1 MKVLRLSLFALFLS
15 LGSISLMAQFP
26 GGPPPGGGKPPR
38 GFKPPQG
45 NQKQINQNKKNDVA
59 TYSVSGVLEEEG
71 SKAKIMY
78 ANVGVLKVEDST
90 FVRGASTDDKGK
102 FTITNVPTGEYYLRV
117 SSIGYQSTYV
127 LVKVSQGNI
136 DLGVIKI
143 GKGATTLDAVVIKE
157 KKPMYA
163 ADGEK
168 TMYNVSEDPSIQSG
182 TTADALQNAPGV
194 EVDLEGNVT
203 LRGVSSVEIW
213 INDKPSRLNEENL
226 KTYIQQLP
234 ANALER
240 IEVITN
246 PSARYGSKT
255 DGGVINIVT
264 SAHVKHNSFTSFG
277 LRASQQP
284 SLSPWVSYMWAN
296 EKLSFNVYAG
306 AWYSKRNSESDGYSI
321 FLNQDKD
328 TVSREDYTSETDRES
343 LSPNLHLSL
352 SYEFDSM
359 NNISFWGGFNSSNS
373 TTNTFGNYFR
383 RELGTEYAYT
393 TQNDYTS
400 NFTFGHYGLNYEH
413 KFNNDGH
420 KIMADMSG
428 YFDVNNYSTLLIREY
443 QQPHQN
449 LNLNKDILDKGKS
462 NSIDFSVDYSY
473 PYSENGEI
481 EAGVSTYYSKG
492 NDLLTTDT
500 LVWGTEDKYSL
511 DSLRFKDSES
521 ISKDFGGYVTV
532 RHQFGNFTAK
542 AGLRAEYEVKDYFIY
557 NSPKDNVEGLDFFN
571 LRPSLHLSY
580 RTESMH
586 NFTLSYSRRITPPSP
601 SNLSTFIT
609 YNEDSYRTG
618 NPLLEEAYTNSFE
631 GGWTKFYENFGSIG
645 ISAYHRNVTNEVNI
659 LTTAV
664 YSNVFGRYVNY
675 SMPVNL
681 GSSYNTGAE
690 FRVTYR
696 PAAFVNVR
704 FYANMYDAYYEY
716 LEGEELKSNESFSYS
731 FNLNVNAKV
740 WEKFNIYAS
749 GRYRSATE
757 TLYAE
762 SKPTYSIDCGVRADF
777 FKRKLSM
784 HISVW
789 DLFNWNKSENIINNP
804 YYISSSTNRVT
815 NSRAIS
821 LGLTFRFGKMELENR
836 AKTGESMGSM

>member
-1 MKVLRLSLFALFLS
+1 MRILKLVSLALL
-15 LGSISLMAQFP
+15 LLVGNMTVDAQR
-26 GGPPPGGGKPPR
+26 PGGGHRPGGKAPR
-38 GFKPPQG
+38 GGMPPHMKQ
-45 NQKQINQNKKNDVA
+45 QQINQTKKSDVA

-117 SSIGYQSTYV
+117 SSIGYQSTYM
-127 LVKVSQGNI
+127 LIKVPQGNI
-136 DLGVIKI
+136 DLGVVKI
-143 GKGATTLDAVVIKE
+143 GKGATTLDAIVIKE

-277 LRASQQP
+277 LRVSQQP

-306 AWYSKRNSESDGYSI
+306 AWYSKRNNESEGYSI
-321 FLNQDKD
+321 FLDQNKD
-328 TVSREDYTSETDRES
+328 TASYQDYTSTTDRES
-343 LSPNLHLSL
+343 LSPNIHVSM

-359 NNISFWGGFNSSNS
+359 NNISFWGSVNSSNS
-373 TTNTFGNYFR
+373 GSKTFYDYFR
-383 RELGTEYAYT
+383 RESGIEYNYT
-393 TQNDYTS
+393 TENDYRS
-400 NFTFGHYGLNYEH
+400 IYTFGYYGLNYEH

-420 KIMADMSG
+420 KIMADISG
-428 YFDVNNYSTLLIREY
+428 SFNKNKYTDATIREY
-443 QQPHQN
+443 EPPYTN
-449 LNLNKDILDKGKS
+449 LNFDRNYLNKGLS
-462 NSIDFSVDYSY
+462 NSINFDVDYSY

-481 EAGVSTYYSKG
+481 EMGIASSYYNS
-492 NDLLTTDT
+492 DDRITTDT
-500 LVWGTEDKYSL
+500 LVWGTEEYQL
-511 DSLRFKDSES
+511 DSLRFEDSRNV
-521 ISKDFGGYVTV
+521 SKELGGYFTI

-542 AGLRAEYEVKDYFIY
+542 AGLRAEYETRDYIIH
-557 NSPKDNVEGLDFFN
+557 NSPKDNVEGLGFFN

-601 SNLSTFIT
+601 SNLTSFIT

-618 NPLLEEAYTNSFE
+618 NPLLEAVYTNSFE

-645 ISAYHRNVTNEVNI
+645 ISAYHRNVTNEVNT

-664 YSNVFGRYVNY
+664 YSDVFGRYVNY

-681 GSSYNTGAE
+681 GSSHSTGAE

-704 FYANMYDAYYEY
+704 FYANMYDSYYEY

>member
-1 MKVLRLSLFALFLS
+1 MRILKVSLLALFLVV
-15 LGSISLMAQFP
+15 GSISLMAQFP
-26 GGPPPGGGKPPR
+26 GGGRPPGGRPP
-38 GFKPPQG
+38 GPPP
-45 NQKQINQNKKNDVA
+45 NMKQQPNSQNKKTDVA
-59 TYSVSGVLEEEG
+59 TYTVSGTLEEEG
-71 SKAKIMY
+71 SKAKLMY
-78 ANVGVLKVEDST
+78 ANVGVLNLKDST

-102 FTITNVPTGEYYLRV
+102 FTITNVPIGEYYLRV
-117 SSIGYQSTYV
+117 SSIGYQSTYM
-127 LVKVSQGNI
+127 LIKVPQGNI
-136 DLGVIKI
+136 DLGVIKV
-143 GKGATTLDAVVIKE
+143 GKGATSLDAVVIKE

-194 EVDLEGNVT
+194 EVDLEGNIT

-277 LRASQQP
+277 IRASQQP

-296 EKLSFNVYAG
+296 EKLSFNIYAG
-306 AWYSKRNSESDGYSI
+306 AWYSKRNNESDGYSI
-321 FLNQDKD
+321 FLDQNKD
-328 TVSREDYTSETDRES
+328 TASYQDYTSESDRES
-343 LSPNLHLSL
+343 LSPNLHISL
-352 SYEFDSM
+352 SYDFDSM

-373 TTNTFGNYFR
+373 KNNTFTDYSRIERGIDYNYTN
-383 RELGTEYAYT
+383 E
-393 TQNDYTS
+393 NNNTS

-420 KIMADMSG
+420 KIMADIWGNFNM
-428 YFDVNNYSTLLIREY
+428 NNYNTSLIRNYENE
-443 QQPHQN
+443 QHKD
-449 LNLNKDILDKGKS
+449 LNLNMKSLDEGWS
-462 NSIDFSVDYSY
+462 NSMDFSVDYSY

-481 EAGVSTYYSKG
+481 EAGLSTYYSKG
-492 NDLLTTDT
+492 NDLTTTDT
-500 LVWGTEDKYSL
+500 LVWGTQDEYRL
-511 DSLRFKDSES
+511 DSLRFKDSETTS
-521 ISKDFGGYVTV
+521 RDFGGYFTI

-542 AGLRAEYEVKDYFIY
+542 AGLRAEYEVKDYVIY

-586 NFTLSYSRRITPPSP
+586 NFSLSYSRRITPPSP
-601 SNLSTFIT
+601 SRLSTFIT
-609 YNEDSYRTG
+609 YNIDNYSTG
-618 NPLLEEAYTNSFE
+618 NPLLEAVYTNSFE

-645 ISAYHRNVTNEVNI
+645 ISAYHRNVTNEVNT

-664 YSNVFGRYVNY
+664 YSDVFGRYVNY

-681 GSSYNTGAE
+681 GSSHSTGAE

-704 FYANMYDAYYEY
+704 FYANMYDSYYEY
-716 LEGEELKSNESFSYS
+716 LDGEELKENESFSYS

-740 WEKFNIYAS
+740 WDKFNIYAS

-789 DLFNWNKSENIINNP
+789 DLFNWNKSENVINNP
-804 YYISSSTNRVT
+804 YYISYSSDRVT